1 MLCAA
6 ATRDSLNSEKF
17 AVFERTPITSKAVTR
32 WRAFSDSCSRGF
44 VVFRSGRF
52 TGSLVHFLI
61 AKHDH
66 TKGNFVLISSGRWMN
81 MSFKLF
87 DLCNVFIY
95 FLSTTDDVLILNS
108 FAILFVISDAF
119 ILSLR
124 ATVFKLVN
132 AAGHDSL
139 LAEVVLVPPIETHSI
154 SGSARLKSQTIS
166 RWEN

>member
-1 MLCAA
+1 
-6 ATRDSLNSEKF
+6 
-17 AVFERTPITSKAVTR
+17 
-32 WRAFSDSCSRGF
+32 
-44 VVFRSGRF
+44 
-52 TGSLVHFLI
+52 
-61 AKHDH
+61 
-66 TKGNFVLISSGRWMN
+66 MN

-166 RWEN
+166 RWENWRTCIICIWLILLPPLHLSRKETMLGKYL